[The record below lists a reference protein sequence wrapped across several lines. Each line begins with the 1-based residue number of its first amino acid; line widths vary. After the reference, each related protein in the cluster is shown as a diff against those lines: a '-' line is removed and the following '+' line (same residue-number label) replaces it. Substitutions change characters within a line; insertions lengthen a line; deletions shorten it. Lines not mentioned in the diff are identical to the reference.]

1 MNRPYPI
8 IAQIDTD
15 AIRHNCN
22 VIKGM
27 LPPSCQFGSMVKCN
41 AYGHGIDLVLPTL
54 KEAGA
59 KMLGV
64 ATIAEAQQLR
74 ELDWDGIILLLMPEL
89 GIYRDQEKK
98 DIARLIVKNEIRITC
113 VTKEDIEVLDEAAED
128 LSRPAMIHLMLDT
141 GMSRMGLYEDELIDL
156 IDETRNRDN
165 IILEGLFTHFVA
177 SHLADKHSALE
188 QLERFNAFRTR
199 LDALGV
205 KIPIVHTANT
215 GAVLDLPDA
224 YFNMVRPGLGLY
236 GYYSNEDF
244 ENEPDLKP
252 ALKLLSYLTL
262 VKEVPAGRTVG
273 YGGTYAV
280 EKDMTIGLVPIG
292 YGDGYDRR
300 LSNTGIMT
308 IEGYEVPVIGRIS
321 MDQTILDLT
330 EPIKNG
336 VDVRQGTEVT
346 VIDNDH
352 NAVNSVKALA
362 KLMDTVPYEVVTNL
376 GTRILRLSV

>member
-22 VIKGM
+22 VVKSM
-27 LPPSCQFGSMVKCN
+27 LPSSCQFGAMVKCN
-41 AYGHGIDLVLPTL
+41 AYGHGIDLVLPVL
-54 KEAGA
+54 EEVGVN
-59 KMLGV
+59 MLGV

-74 ELDWDGIILLLMPEL
+74 ELDWKGIILLLMPEL

-177 SHLADKHSALE
+177 SHLKDKHSALE

-199 LDALGV
+199 LDELGFE
-205 KIPIVHTANT
+205 IPIVHTANT

-244 ENEPDLKP
+244 ETEPDLKP

-336 VDVRQGTEVT
+336 IDVRQGTEVT

-376 GTRILRLSV
+376 GTRILRIAV